1 MNSFREYFTY
11 RNGKLYCEDVSLEA
25 LAEEYGTP
33 VYVYSSKCFIEKFT
47 QLDKALS
54 KHPHLI
60 CYSVKSN
67 SNINILRMMHSAG
80 CGMDV
85 VSGGEIYRAIAAG
98 VEPEKIVYAGVGKTS
113 SEIELALST
122 GIRMFNCES
131 LPEIERINT
140 IAQNMNKIARIA
152 IRVNPDVEAHTHHYI
167 TTGKK
172 ENKFGVSMQLL
183 PDIANVLKNMT
194 HVKLT
199 GLHVHI
205 GSQITDVEPFEEA
218 CSKALEVM
226 NTLNAKGIGECTAL
240 NLGGGFGIQYNDEE
254 PLDIATWAKCIDKI
268 IKDKNI
274 FLIIEPGRYISGSS
288 GALVTRVQY
297 KKKADTKTFI
307 IVDSGMHHLI
317 RPTLYQAYQHIAN
330 VTLRDGKEIVDVV
343 GPICES
349 GDFFAKD
356 REITYTKQGDLLAVL
371 SAGAYGMAM
380 ASRYNSHPLPAE
392 VLVEGDRHRLIRSRE
407 TYEDLIAR
415 ERV

>member
-1 MNSFREYFTY
+1 MNSFKEYFTY
-11 RNGKLYCEDVSLEA
+11 HNGKLYCEEVSLEA
-25 LAEEYGTP
+25 IAEEYGTP
-33 VYVYSSKCFIEKFT
+33 VYVYSSRCFIEKFK
-47 QLDKALS
+47 QLDNALS
-54 KHPHLI
+54 KLPHLI

-98 VEPEKIVYAGVGKTS
+98 IEPEKIVYAGVGKTS
-113 SEIELALST
+113 HEIEMALAT

-131 LPEIERINT
+131 LPEIERINA

-172 ENKFGVSMQLL
+172 ENKFGVSTRML
-183 PDIANVLKNMT
+183 PDIVNVLKNMA
-194 HVKLT
+194 HVRLT
-199 GLHVHI
+199 GIHVHI
-205 GSQITDVEPFEEA
+205 GSQITDVEPFEKA

-226 NTLNAKGIGECTAL
+226 DTLKSHGIGECTTL
-240 NLGGGFGIQYNDEE
+240 NLGGGFGIQYNDERS
-254 PLDIATWAKCIDKI
+254 LDITTWAKSICNI

-274 FLIIEPGRYISGSS
+274 FLIIEPGRYMSGSS

-297 KKKADTKTFI
+297 KKKADTKTFV

-330 VTLRDGKEIVDVV
+330 VTLRDGNEIVDVV

-356 REITYTKQGDLLAVL
+356 REITYTKQGDFLAVL

-392 VLVEGDRHRLIRSRE
+392 VLVEGDRYRLIRSRE
-407 TYEDLIAR
+407 TYEDMIAR
-415 ERV
+415 ESF

>member
-1 MNSFREYFTY
+1 MNSYREYFTY
-11 RNGKLYCEDVSLEA
+11 RNGTLYCEDVPLEA
-25 LAEEYGTP
+25 IAKEYGTP
-33 VYVYSSKCFIEKFT
+33 VYVYSSKCFIDKFT
-47 QLDKALS
+47 QLDDALS
-54 KHPHLI
+54 KHPHLV

-67 SNINILRMMHSAG
+67 SNLNILRMMQSAG

-98 VEPEKIVYAGVGKTS
+98 VDPKKIVYAGVGKTS
-113 SEIELALST
+113 SEIELALAT

-131 LPEIERINT
+131 LPEIERINA
-140 IAQNMNKIARIA
+140 IAQNMNKIASIA

-172 ENKFGVSMQLL
+172 ENKFGVSLQLL
-183 PDIANVLKNMT
+183 PDITDVLQKLT

-205 GSQITDVEPFEEA
+205 GSQITEVEPFEEA
-218 CSKALEVM
+218 CRRALEVM
-226 NTLNAKGIGECTAL
+226 KALRAKGMDECTTL
-240 NLGGGFGIQYNDEE
+240 NLGGGFGIEYNDEDG
-254 PLDIATWAKCIDKI
+254 LDIAKWAASIDNT
-268 IKDKNI
+268 IKDKDI

-288 GALVTRVQY
+288 GALVTQVQY
-297 KKKADTKTFI
+297 KKKADIKTFV
-307 IVDSGMHHLI
+307 IVDTGMHHLI

-330 VTLRDGKEIVDVV
+330 VTLREGKEIVDVV

-356 REITYTKQGDLLAVL
+356 REISYTEQGDYLAVL

-392 VLVEGDRHRLIRSRE
+392 VLVEGDRYRLIRSRE

>member
-11 RNGKLYCEDVSLEA
+11 RNGILYCENVSLEEI
-25 LAEEYGTP
+25 AEEYGTP
-33 VYVYSSKCFIEKFT
+33 VYVYSSKCFIDKFT
-47 QLDKALS
+47 QLDEALS
-54 KHPHLI
+54 NHPHLI

-67 SNINILRMMHSAG
+67 SNINILRMMQALG

-98 VEPEKIVYAGVGKTS
+98 VKPEKIVYAGVGKTQP
-113 SEIELALST
+113 EIELALTT

-131 LPEIERINT
+131 LPEIEKINA
-140 IAQNMNKIARIA
+140 IAQKINKTACIA
-152 IRVNPDVEAHTHHYI
+152 IRVNPDVEANTHHYI

-172 ENKFGVSMQLL
+172 ENKFGLSMQLL
-183 PDIANVLKNMT
+183 PHIVNTIKNMS
-194 HVKLT
+194 HVQLT

-205 GSQITDVEPFEEA
+205 GSQITEVKPFEEA
-218 CSKALEVM
+218 CNRALEVM
-226 NTLNAKGIGECTAL
+226 TKLKEMGVECTTL
-240 NLGGGFGIQYNDEE
+240 NLGGGFGIQYNDGDS
-254 PLDIATWAKCIDKI
+254 LDIDRWAKVIDNA

-288 GALVTRVQY
+288 GALLTRVQY

-307 IVDSGMHHLI
+307 IVDSGMHQLI

-330 VTLRDGKEIVDVV
+330 VTLRDGEEIVDVV

-356 REITYTKQGDLLAVL
+356 REISYTKQDDCLAVL

-392 VLVEGDRHRLIRSRE
+392 VLVEGNTHKLIRSRE

>member
-11 RNGKLYCEDVSLEA
+11 RNDKLYCEDVLLEEI
-25 LAEEYGTP
+25 AEEYGTP
-33 VYVYSSKCFIEKFT
+33 LYVYSSKCFIDKFT

-54 KHPHLI
+54 SHPHLI

-67 SNINILRMMHSAG
+67 SNINILRMMQSAG

-98 VEPEKIVYAGVGKTS
+98 VQPEKIVYAGVGKTTA
-113 SEIELALST
+113 EIELALTT

-131 LPEIERINT
+131 LPEIERISA
-140 IAQNMNKIARIA
+140 IAQRMKKTAHIA
-152 IRVNPDVEAHTHHYI
+152 IRVNPDVEANTHHYI

-172 ENKFGVSMQLL
+172 ENKFGISLQLL
-183 PDIANVLKNMT
+183 PQIVSAIKNMP
-194 HVKLT
+194 HIQLT

-218 CSKALEVM
+218 CNRALEVM
-226 NTLNAKGIGECTAL
+226 NKLKAMGMDKCTTL
-240 NLGGGFGIQYNDEE
+240 NLGGGFGIQYNDGNS
-254 PLDIATWAKCIDKI
+254 LDIDKWAKVIDNA

-274 FLIIEPGRYISGSS
+274 FLIIEPGRYISGNS
-288 GALVTRVQY
+288 GALLTRVQY

-330 VTLRDGKEIVDVV
+330 VTLREGEEIVDVV

-356 REITYTKQGDLLAVL
+356 RKISYTQQGDCLAVL

-392 VLVEGDRHRLIRSRE
+392 VLVDGCTHRLIRNRE
-407 TYEDLIAR
+407 SYEDLIAR

>member
-1 MNSFREYFTY
+1 MNSFKEYFTY
-11 RNGKLYCEDVSLEA
+11 HNGKLYCEKVSLEA
-25 LAEEYGTP
+25 IAEEYGTP
-33 VYVYSSKCFIEKFT
+33 VYVYSSRCFIEKFKQIDT
-47 QLDKALS
+47 AFS
-54 KHPHLI
+54 KHPHLV

-98 VEPEKIVYAGVGKTS
+98 VDPEKIVYAGVGKTS
-113 SEIELALST
+113 PEIEMALST

-131 LPEIERINT
+131 LPEIQRINA
-140 IAQNMNKIARIA
+140 IAQNMDKIARIA

-172 ENKFGVSMQLL
+172 ENKFGVSTKVLQ
-183 PDIANVLKNMT
+183 DIVNILENMA
-194 HVKLT
+194 HVRLT
-199 GLHVHI
+199 GIHVHI
-205 GSQITDVEPFEEA
+205 GSQITDVEPFEKA

-226 NTLNAKGIGECTAL
+226 DTLKSHGIGECTTL
-240 NLGGGFGIQYNDEE
+240 NLGGGFGIQYNDEMS
-254 PLDIATWAKCIDKI
+254 LDITTWAKSIYNL

-297 KKKADTKTFI
+297 KKKADTKTFV

-317 RPTLYQAYQHIAN
+317 RPTMYQAYHHIAN
-330 VTLRDGKEIVDVV
+330 VTLRDGNEIVDVV

-356 REITYTKQGDLLAVL
+356 REITYTQQGDFLAVL

-392 VLVEGDRHRLIRSRE
+392 VLVEGDRYRLIRSRE
-407 TYEDLIAR
+407 TYEDIIAR
-415 ERV
+415 ESV

>member
-11 RNGKLYCEDVSLEA
+11 RDGMLYCENVP
-25 LAEEYGTP
+25 LAEIAENYGTP
-33 VYVYSSKCFIEKFT
+33 VYVYSSRCFVDKFT
-47 QLDKALS
+47 QLNKALS
-54 KHPHLI
+54 VHPHLI

-67 SNINILRMMHSAG
+67 SNINILRMMHELG

-98 VEPEKIVYAGVGKTS
+98 IEPEKIVYAGVGKTTP
-113 SEIELALST
+113 EIEMALST

-140 IAQNMNKIARIA
+140 IASRMNKIASIA
-152 IRVNPDVEAHTHHYI
+152 IRINPDVEANTHHYI

-172 ENKFGVSMQLL
+172 ENKFGVSMHLL
-183 PDIANVLKNMT
+183 PKVIDVVKNMT
-194 HVKLT
+194 HVKLK

-205 GSQITDVEPFEEA
+205 GSQITEVEPFEKA
-218 CSKALEVM
+218 CKKALAVM
-226 NTLNAKGIGECTAL
+226 DELKAMGAAECTTL
-240 NLGGGFGIQYNDEE
+240 NLGGGFGIQYNNEE
-254 PLDIATWAKCIDKI
+254 SLDIDKWAEI
-268 IKDKNI
+268 IRKAINGKNV

-288 GALVTRVQY
+288 GALITQVQY
-297 KKKADTKTFI
+297 KKKADTKTFV

-330 VTLRDGKEIVDVV
+330 VTLREGNEVVDVV

-349 GDFFAKD
+349 GDFFAKE
-356 REITYTKQGDLLAVL
+356 REITYTQPGDYLAIL
-371 SAGAYGMAM
+371 SSGAYGMSM

-407 TYEDLIAR
+407 TYEELVKL

>member
-1 MNSFREYFTY
+1 MNSFKEYFTY
-11 RNGKLYCEDVSLEA
+11 HNGKLYCEEVSLEA
-25 LAEEYGTP
+25 IAEEYGTP
-33 VYVYSSKCFIEKFT
+33 VYVYSSRCFIEKFK
-47 QLDKALS
+47 QLDNALS
-54 KHPHLI
+54 KHPHLV

-113 SEIELALST
+113 CEIEMALST

-131 LPEIERINT
+131 LPEIERINA
-140 IAQNMNKIARIA
+140 IAHNMNKIARIA
-152 IRVNPDVEAHTHHYI
+152 IRVNPDVDAHTHHYI

-172 ENKFGVSMQLL
+172 ENKFGVSLKIL
-183 PDIANVLKNMT
+183 PNIVNVLKNMA
-194 HVKLT
+194 HVRLT

-205 GSQITDVEPFEEA
+205 GSQITEVEPFKEA
-218 CSKALEVM
+218 CSKALDVM
-226 NTLNAKGIGECTAL
+226 DALKANGIGECTTL
-240 NLGGGFGIQYNDEE
+240 NLGGGFGIQYNDEG
-254 PLDIATWAKCIDKI
+254 PFDIAAWAKSIYTT
-268 IKDKNI
+268 IKEKNI

-297 KKKADTKTFI
+297 KKKADTKTFV

-330 VTLRDGKEIVDVV
+330 VTLRDGNEIVDVV

-349 GDFFAKD
+349 GDFFTKD
-356 REITYTKQGDLLAVL
+356 REITYTTQGDLLAIL

-392 VLVEGDRHRLIRSRE
+392 VLVEGDKYRLIRSRE
-407 TYEDLIAR
+407 TYDDIIAR
-415 ERV
+415 ENV

>member
-1 MNSFREYFTY
+1 MNSFREYFVY
-11 RNGKLYCEDVSLEA
+11 RNGKLYCEDVSLEQIA
-25 LAEEYGTP
+25 DEYGTP
-33 VYVYSSKCFIEKFT
+33 VYVYSSKCFIDKFT
-47 QLDKALS
+47 QLDNALS

-85 VSGGEIYRAIAAG
+85 VSGGEIFRAIAAG

-152 IRVNPDVEAHTHHYI
+152 IRINPDVEAHTHHYI

-172 ENKFGVSMQLL
+172 ENKFGVSMHLL
-183 PDIANVLKNMT
+183 PDIVNALKNMT
-194 HVKLT
+194 HVMLI

-226 NTLNAKGIGECTAL
+226 NALNIKGIGECTTL
-240 NLGGGFGIQYNDEE
+240 NLGGGFGIQYNDEDS
-254 PLDIATWAKCIDKI
+254 LDIATWAKSIDKTI
-268 IKDKNI
+268 EDKNI

-288 GALVTRVQY
+288 GALITRVQY
-297 KKKADTKTFI
+297 KKKANTKTFI

-330 VTLRDGKEIVDVV
+330 VTLRDGKEVVDVV

-356 REITYTKQGDLLAVL
+356 REITYTKQGDLVAVL

>member
-11 RNGKLYCEDVSLEA
+11 RDGMLYCENVSL
-25 LAEEYGTP
+25 AEIAGEYGTP
-33 VYVYSSKCFIEKFT
+33 VYVYSSRCFVDKFT
-47 QLDKALS
+47 QLDEALS
-54 KHPHLI
+54 GYPHLI

-67 SNINILRMMHSAG
+67 SNINILRMMHELG

-98 VEPEKIVYAGVGKTS
+98 IEPEKIVYAGVGKTTP
-113 SEIELALST
+113 EIEMALST

-140 IAQNMNKIARIA
+140 IASRMNKIASIA
-152 IRVNPDVEAHTHHYI
+152 IRLNPDVEANTHHYI

-172 ENKFGVSMQLL
+172 ENKFGVSMHLL
-183 PDIANVLKNMT
+183 PKVIDVVKNMT

-205 GSQITDVEPFEEA
+205 GSQITEVEPFEEA
-218 CSKALEVM
+218 CKKAMAVM
-226 NTLNAKGIGECTAL
+226 EELKAMGATECKTL
-240 NLGGGFGIQYNDEE
+240 NLGGGFGIQYHNEE
-254 PLDIATWAKCIDKI
+254 SLDIDKWAKI
-268 IKDKNI
+268 IRRTVNKKNV

-288 GALVTRVQY
+288 GALITQVQY
-297 KKKADTKTFI
+297 KKKADTKTFV

-317 RPTLYQAYQHIAN
+317 RPTLYQAYQQISN
-330 VTLRDGKEIVDVV
+330 VTLREGSEIVDVV

-349 GDFFAKD
+349 GDFFAKE
-356 REITYTKQGDLLAVL
+356 REISYIEPGDYLAIL

-392 VLVEGDRHRLIRSRE
+392 VLVEGDRHRLIRNRE
-407 TYEDLIAR
+407 TYEELVKL

>member
-11 RNGKLYCEDVSLEA
+11 RDGKLYCEDVPLEEI
-25 LAEEYGTP
+25 AEEYGTP
-33 VYVYSSKCFIEKFT
+33 VYVYSSKCFMDKFT
-47 QLDKALS
+47 ELDTALS
-54 KHPHLI
+54 GHPHLI

-98 VEPEKIVYAGVGKTS
+98 AEPEKVVYAGVGKTS

-131 LPEIERINT
+131 LPEIERINA
-140 IAQNMNKIARIA
+140 IAQNMNKTASIA

-172 ENKFGVSMQLL
+172 ENKFGVSMKLL
-183 PDIANVLKNMT
+183 PDIVNVLKNMT
-194 HVKLT
+194 HVRLK

-205 GSQITDVEPFEEA
+205 GSQITDVAPFEEA
-218 CSKALEVM
+218 CGRALEVM
-226 NTLNAKGIGECTAL
+226 NTLHAMGMDECKTL
-240 NLGGGFGIQYNDEE
+240 NLGGGFGIQYNDEDS
-254 PLDIATWAKCIDKI
+254 LDIATWARSIDKTI
-268 IKDKNI
+268 TDKSI

-297 KKKADTKTFI
+297 KKKSDAKTFI

-330 VTLRDGKEIVDVV
+330 VTMRDGREIVDVV

-349 GDFFAKD
+349 GDFFAKE
-356 REITYTKQGDLLAVL
+356 REITYTEQGDLLAVL

-380 ASRYNSHPLPAE
+380 SSRYNSHPLPAE
-392 VLVEGDRHRLIRSRE
+392 VLVEGNMHRLIRSRE
-407 TYEDLIAR
+407 TYDDLIAR
-415 ERV
+415 ERL

>member
-11 RNGKLYCEDVSLEA
+11 RNGILYCENVSLEEI
-25 LAEEYGTP
+25 AEKYGTP
-33 VYVYSSKCFIEKFT
+33 VYVYSSKCFIDKFT

-54 KHPHLI
+54 NHPHLI

-85 VSGGEIYRAIAAG
+85 VSGGEIYRAMAVG
-98 VEPEKIVYAGVGKTS
+98 VKPEKIVYAGVGKTQP
-113 SEIELALST
+113 EIELALTT

-131 LPEIERINT
+131 LPEIERINA
-140 IAQNMNKIARIA
+140 IAQKLNKTARIA
-152 IRVNPDVEAHTHHYI
+152 IRVNPDVEANTHHYI

-172 ENKFGVSMQLL
+172 ENKFGISMQLL
-183 PDIANVLKNMT
+183 PHMVNAIKNMS
-194 HVKLT
+194 HVQLT

-205 GSQITDVEPFEEA
+205 GSQITEVEPFEEA
-218 CSKALEVM
+218 CNRALEVM
-226 NTLNAKGIGECTAL
+226 TKLKGMGVECTTL
-240 NLGGGFGIQYNDEE
+240 NLGGGFGIQYNDGDS
-254 PLDIATWAKCIDKI
+254 LDIDRWANVIDHA

-288 GALVTRVQY
+288 GALLTRVQY
-297 KKKADTKTFI
+297 KKKSDTKTFI
-307 IVDSGMHHLI
+307 IVDSGMHQLI

-330 VTLRDGKEIVDVV
+330 VTLREGNEIVDVV

-356 REITYTKQGDLLAVL
+356 REISYTQQNDCLAVL

-392 VLVEGDRHRLIRSRE
+392 VLVEGNTHKLIRSRE